1 MPERHTAP
9 GEDGR
14 GALGLLAA
22 VVALGLIG
30 LGFHAIPAALGLD
43 RMTSLVAAP
52 ATASPA
58 APRVVSPAPT
68 AASSTPAPPPSP
80 KPVEPTGKVHLT
92 PKVPAT
98 GPGSYVRAEVDVNAA
113 SDRGRLIRFDVQVE
127 RNLAI
132 DSDDAAR
139 LIEKVLND
147 RRSWRGTSRWRFQL
161 VSSPSEA
168 TLHAYIVTPGT
179 TDRLCAPLLTRGEV
193 SCQNGNRVVLNA
205 KRWMLG
211 ADSYGSD
218 VAGYRRYLVNHEFG
232 HSLGYQ
238 HVGCPSR
245 GRRAPV
251 MMQQT
256 KGLGGCRKNP
266 WPLSGSD

>member
-1 MPERHTAP
+1 MDP
-9 GEDGR
+9 
-14 GALGLLAA
+14 
-22 VVALGLIG
+22 
-30 LGFHAIPAALGLD
+30 
-43 RMTSLVAAP
+43 
-52 ATASPA
+52 
-58 APRVVSPAPT
+58 
-68 AASSTPAPPPSP
+68 
-80 KPVEPTGKVHLT
+80 
-92 PKVPAT
+92 
-98 GPGSYVRAEVDVNAA
+98 A

-127 RNLAI
+127 KNLAI
-132 DSDDAAR
+132 DSDAAAR
-139 LIEKVLND
+139 LIAKVLND
-147 RRSWRGTSRWRFQL
+147 RRSWRGTGRWRFQL
-161 VSSPSEA
+161 VSSASEA

-245 GRRAPV
+245 GKRAPV

-266 WPLSGSD
+266 WPLSGSDCGMPADSAADRLRLRLMPLAEARELIQARPSAVTSGRWHPEYPQAETLEALSMLFAGYEASGEDLDQRAGLVDSSTRRR

>member
-1 MPERHTAP
+1 
-9 GEDGR
+9 
-14 GALGLLAA
+14 
-22 VVALGLIG
+22 
-30 LGFHAIPAALGLD
+30 
-43 RMTSLVAAP
+43 MTSLVAAP
-52 ATASPA
+52 LTASPV
-58 APRVVSPAPT
+58 APRVVSSAP
-68 AASSTPAPPPSP
+68 TPAPNSPEPPGSP
-80 KPVEPTGKVHLT
+80 RPRKPRPVEPTDKIHLT
-92 PKVPAT
+92 PKVPST
-98 GPGSYVRAEVDVNAA
+98 GPGSYVRAKVDVNAA
-113 SDRGRLIRFDVQVE
+113 SDSGRLIRFDVQVE

-139 LIEKVLND
+139 LIERVLND
-147 RRSWRGTSRWRFQL
+147 RRSWRGTGRWRFQL
-161 VSSPSEA
+161 VSSASEA

-218 VAGYRRYLVNHEFG
+218 VDGYRRYLVNHEFG
-232 HSLGYQ
+232 HSLGHQ
-238 HVGCPSR
+238 HVGCPGR

-256 KGLGGCRKNP
+256 KGLGGCRKNS

>member
-1 MPERHTAP
+1 MENAERRRTP
-9 GEDGR
+9 SEDGR
-14 GALGLLAA
+14 GAIGLLAA

-58 APRVVSPAPT
+58 APTVVSSAPTVAPSSPAP
-68 AASSTPAPPPSP
+68 STSESEQPQA
-80 KPVEPTGKVHLT
+80 VEPTDKIHLT

-98 GPGSYVRAEVDVNAA
+98 GPGSYDRARVDVDAA
-113 SDRGRLIRFDVQVE
+113 SDSGRLIRFDVQVE
-127 RNLAI
+127 RNLDI
-132 DSDDAAR
+132 DPDDAAR
-139 LIEKVLND
+139 LIERVLND
-147 RRSWRGTSRWRFQL
+147 RRSWRGTGRWRFQL
-161 VSSPSEA
+161 VSSASEA

-193 SCQNGNRVVLNA
+193 SCQNGNKVVLNA

-232 HSLGYQ
+232 HSLGHQ
-238 HVGCPSR
+238 HVGCPGR
-245 GRRAPV
+245 GKRA
-251 MMQQT
+251 
-256 KGLGGCRKNP
+256 R
-266 WPLSGSD
+266 